1 MKLDIEGSE
10 YNVLEKMISDGSI
23 NYINKLFVE
32 WHDYQLENKEI
43 ETEKIKAILKEKK
56 NRIH

>member
-1 MKLDIEGSE
+1 
-10 YNVLEKMISDGSI
+10 MISDGSI

-56 NRIH
+56 IEYIDWH